1 MKTYIAVHEFDLNDV
16 PKYQQLEDGTI
27 IEKLFDRTLIIRTD
41 SEPLIEWLAE
51 AIDVKPDDFVLP
63 EYIPNDAYF
72 DKQWAH
78 KHSSWKGNNTYK
90 FWDRFSSIGTSEKAV
105 CIVDTGVAPHGDLND
120 LRITIN
126 YNGDDVYA
134 LSIRGNGTITK
145 HTSLS
150 DTTQYLHPH
159 GTHVAG
165 IAGAIINN
173 QKGIAGAYKNKL
185 FSINVFEEI
194 YYLGRKYIGAYV
206 SSILKALEIIGDNSD
221 KIRTVNMSL
230 GGGYLKE
237 YYYAYLDAFQV
248 LRDNGVIVCLAA
260 GNSNYDISIWK
271 PLPAY
276 VRTANSFT
284 IGSSNNNGA
293 KSWFSNHNY
302 IYCDCF
308 VAGGTVVEALESGQ
322 YEEEDILS
330 CLPADTTDDVYNS
343 FTDNDGDRYGYMA
356 GTSMASPYACGLI
369 NILYEEI
376 EDAYPS
382 ATFIDRCDYL
392 RLALKGA
399 TYNHTEEAFEQ
410 NAGGGIIDATLLSNE
425 LIRPIIQSFSY
436 DDNSEK
442 LIISIRNYTDQTRTV
457 WVSIGSNQFI
467 SPFEQSNPNLVAS
480 ASQLI
485 GAGQTYQF
493 EISIDKE
500 DWYNLIKIGI
510 LSAFYDGSNV
520 VGVYSKERYYNIL
533 ECPTSPCQN
542 IIIRCADE
550 VYLPYDASLYPIT
563 LSGLLSNIA
572 ERVQKRLLFFFNSQQ
587 NQAGRYTQFYPV
599 ATNGVCLN
607 TINYPNATHQFQVR
621 EDATINDVMYAY
633 WTIYKQF
640 KDIYDNGFIH
650 NGKRW
655 FVFDYDEWRKGKTK
669 YRRKKLPDEYVL
681 DESYL
686 RRDKIGKV
694 VEAINMMVYWSRVVF
709 SVNYTLEYAKD
720 MLSIYIK
727 NFQKQYELPL
737 GLTTSFTTYQG
748 GFVQNLRPSEYTDGE
763 GNLRTRWNGTIFGF
777 TDIYNVIRQNDW
789 YMLDD
794 GNLHEGV
801 NGQTVVI
808 FRDIL
813 TFSNIVTLLSGLST
827 CRKVWFPI
835 HYIGENGYR
844 EVNLDYYFGYL
855 PENIKMV
862 DENPNI
868 QQCNVK
874 TYSQM
879 SGWQTLS
886 YSSQIGGYYSDMS
899 YTPIS
904 QEPLTYDL
912 FFTENISKGYYG
924 GLYVPILDKVS
935 IDTNRL
941 VFGEYSYIRHN
952 LNCAVDVDIPI
963 TLKLKGYIK
972 TSTHAD
978 TASKYIGSN
987 PNNTCYPATQKAVGK
1002 FSVVVEKGS
1011 GTSYEELLNKTY
1023 YLSSGGDGTITF
1035 ELENITADLAVGEHI
1050 RIKIEPDY
1058 DFIINSNPTHSLILF
1073 DNFKA
1078 DIQIPPITEY
1088 TYVDVPDY
1096 STWEDKR
1103 REYKNAEYTGKTN
1116 YKACYTRDCGCGVF
1130 ICLPMVSGQD
1140 FKYPDLR
1147 GLPIDDRDDFEQ
1159 LLMFLGVH
1167 ELYINEE
1174 DERFKV
1180 KWSGWRKLGD
1190 NDPIGE
1196 VVVDQMPPF
1205 GYPITYKQDGTPNKY
1220 IYLCVGNILIGTQKA
1235 KRKKV
1240 SGVDAKLS
1248 YLIQC
1253 VNLHGNNYI
1262 MPANNVIYEL
1272 DDEFDKRLSIAGTI
1286 SSNIP
1291 NLIGM
1296 KWDGEKIED
1305 YELDEALELET
1316 TDLYYHP
1323 YADGETIKYQFPTH
1337 RHFLYGSKI
1346 IIGVPQSSDIN
1357 DYEVIYIPDL
1367 RGLTSTEIEA
1377 AYQNSFDIVSLG
1389 KCVSS
1394 FSENIVADQFP
1405 RGGVWRIKKGYDK
1418 IKIWILYGNKTTN
1431 IEAKV
1436 LNYAL

>member
-1 MKTYIAVHEFDLNDV
+1 MMKTYIAVSDFDLGFD
-16 PKYQQLEDGTI
+16 KETYEDGTT
-27 IEKLFDRTLIIRTD
+27 IERLFRRVAIIRTD
-41 SEPLIEWLAE
+41 SEPLIEWLSVSLDIIE
-51 AIDVKPDDFVLP
+51 DDFALL
-63 EYIPNDAYF
+63 EYIPNDSSF

-78 KHSSWKGNNTYK
+78 KHSSWKGNKTYQ
-90 FWDRFSSIGTSEKAV
+90 FWDRFQTLYQSSKAI
-105 CIVDTGVAPHGDLND
+105 CIIDTGIAPHSDLD
-120 LRITIN
+120 SQRITIN
-126 YNGDDVYA
+126 YNGDDVVA
-134 LSIRGNGTITK
+134 LSIKGNGAITK

-150 DTTQYLHPH
+150 DTTQYCHPH

-173 QKGIAGAYKNKL
+173 NKGIAGVYQNKL

-194 YYLGRKYIGAYV
+194 DYFGQKYVGAYM
-206 SSILKALEIIGDNSD
+206 SSILSALSICKLHADE
-221 KIRTVNMSL
+221 IRTINMSL
-230 GGGYLKE
+230 GGGYTKDN
-237 YYYAYLDAFQV
+237 YYAYLYAFQELAEV
-248 LRDNGVIVCLAA
+248 GIIVVVAG
-260 GNSNYDISIWK
+260 GNSGYDIGIWK

-276 VRTANSFT
+276 VKTVNSFT
-284 IGSSNNNGA
+284 IGSSNKDGV
-293 KSWFSNHNY
+293 KSWFSNYNY

-308 VAGGTVVEALESGQ
+308 VAGGTVVEALQSGH

-330 CLPADTTDDVYNS
+330 CLPADTTDEVYNS
-343 FTDNDGDRYGYMA
+343 FVDGDGDRYGYMA

-369 NILYEEI
+369 NILYELLEA
-376 EDAYPS
+376 EYSNQPF
-382 ATFIDRCDYL
+382 ATLCNYI
-392 RLALKGA
+392 RLALAGA

-410 NAGGGIIDATLLSNE
+410 VLGGGIIDTSLLNNE
-425 LIRPIIQSFSY
+425 LIRPVIQSYSY
-436 DDNSEK
+436 DDDNEK
-442 LIISIRNYTDQTRTV
+442 LLISIRNFTSQTRTV
-457 WVSIGSNQFI
+457 WVSVASNQFV
-467 SPFEQSNPNLVAS
+467 SPFEQSNSNLITT
-480 ASQLI
+480 ASQSV

-493 EISIDKE
+493 QISISKNN
-500 DWYNLIKIGI
+500 WYSLEKVGI
-510 LSAFYDGSNV
+510 LTAFYDGSNV

-550 VYLPYDASLYPIT
+550 VYLPFDSSKYPIT
-563 LSGLLSNIA
+563 LAGMLSDIA
-572 ERVQKRLLFFFNSQQ
+572 ERAQKRLLFFFNSQK
-587 NQAGRYTQFYPV
+587 NQSGRYVQYYPV

-621 EDATINDVMYAY
+621 EDANIVDVMYAY
-633 WTIYKQF
+633 YTIYMQLKR
-640 KDIYDNGFIH
+640 IYDNGFIYD
-650 NGKRW
+650 NKRW
-655 FVFDYDEWRKGKTK
+655 FVFDYEEWRKGKTK

-720 MLSIYIK
+720 ILSGYLK

-748 GFVQNLRPSEYTDGE
+748 GFVQNLYPSNYTDGE

-789 YMLDD
+789 YTLDHA
-794 GNLHEGV
+794 NLHEGV
-801 NGQTVVI
+801 NGQTVVR
-808 FRDIL
+808 FNDIL
-813 TFSNIVTLLSGLST
+813 SSILLIGLST
-827 CRKVWFPI
+827 WRKAWFPI
-835 HYIGENGYR
+835 HYIGENGYG

-868 QQCNVK
+868 QQYNVK

-904 QEPLTYDL
+904 QEPLTYDC
-912 FFTENISKGYYG
+912 FYTENISKGYYG
-924 GLYVPILDKVS
+924 GLYAPILDKVS

-941 VFGEYSYIRHN
+941 VYGEYSYIRHN

-963 TLKLKGYIK
+963 TLKLKGYFR

-1058 DFIINSNPTHSLILF
+1058 NFIINSNPTHSLILF
-1073 DNFKA
+1073 DNFEA

-1088 TYVDVPDY
+1088 TYVDVPDN

-1130 ICLPMVSGQD
+1130 ICSPMVSGQD

-1147 GLPIDDRDDFEQ
+1147 GLPIDDKDDFED

-1248 YLIQC
+1248 HLIQC

-1337 RHFLYGSKI
+1337 IHFLYGSKI

-1377 AYQNSFDIVSLG
+1377 AYQNNFDIVSLG

-1418 IKIWILYGNKTTN
+1418 IKIWILYGNKSTN